1 MHCVDVCFL
10 KKWGWNLNCWKEYD
24 MFSRLDLVLVAGRNK
39 PLYIIVDSW
48 PLEVVTYSLS
58 SGIEALVT

>member
-1 MHCVDVCFL
+1 
-10 KKWGWNLNCWKEYD
+10 